1 VSDVENRSTVHQRPL
16 SPLLMWSQRATHS
29 CHLQAQ
35 EQGFV
40 DQVTDE
46 DDAWIQRLCAA
57 LLHRALCCWHLLRP
71 SSPQMHLFVSHT
83 SLHYCCDG
91 CCCCCCRYK
100 EQEEAARLKVLAE
113 EDGSDCEG
121 DGSGGPEHLIIDDD
135 GVEAEP
141 VEDSQSKSA
150 VGQESA

>member
-1 VSDVENRSTVHQRPL
+1 VRSLIASR
-16 SPLLMWSQRATHS
+16 
-29 CHLQAQ
+29 
-35 EQGFV
+35 
-40 DQVTDE
+40 
-46 DDAWIQRLCAA
+46 A
-57 LLHRALCCWHLLRP
+57 LLLLCFGICCALLLHE
-71 SSPQMHLFVSHT
+71 MHLFVSHT

-91 CCCCCCRYK
+91 CCCCCRYK

-121 DGSGGPEHLIIDDD
+121 DGSDGPEHLIIDDD